1 MEADLFDEADLYRSL
16 AGCGARVLLIG
27 RRAVI
32 AWGIPVITADYDIW
46 IAAED
51 VETVNRAL
59 ATLEM
64 WPNLEPDVAR
74 TRGRYVIENGEHVD
88 VLLARSVV
96 TVDGERVSFDDVWQ
110 RREEIEVAPNV
121 RLPIPTIDDLILTK
135 RFAARPKDAEDI
147 RLLRALKG
155 ENLLVSLAKKTP

>member
-32 AWGIPVITADYDIW
+32 AWGIPVITA
-46 IAAED
+46 
-51 VETVNRAL
+51 
-59 ATLEM
+59 
-64 WPNLEPDVAR
+64 
-74 TRGRYVIENGEHVD
+74 
-88 VLLARSVV
+88 
-96 TVDGERVSFDDVWQ
+96 Q
-110 RREEIEVAPNV
+110 RREEIEVSPNV

-155 ENLLVSLAKKTP
+155 ENLLVSLAGKTP